1 MPGMKNISTF
11 EITEYLKKKKCCTV
25 QELQKRFGVSS
36 ATIHRDIDHL
46 ARHGLV
52 RKSWGGIALEE
63 NTVSTGEQRSVS
75 SSFQERLN
83 WNSAAKQRVAE
94 LAFSRID
101 EGDIIFL
108 DSSTSVSWLAQKLTE
123 SHFSN
128 LTIITNS
135 VTVIEKFCEFPPHYV
150 LISLGGSFDLRMNAF
165 LGRGAL
171 RELRNLTISKAFV
184 SAFGLCDGN
193 VTTNHENL
201 AMLLTE
207 VLERAE
213 QKYLVID
220 RSKLDRRGLFTFASE
235 RSFDEIITG

>member
-1 MPGMKNISTF
+1 MPGMKNIRTF
-11 EITEYLKKKKCCTV
+11 EITEYLKKKKFCTV

-63 NTVSTGEQRSVS
+63 NSVSTGEQRSIS

-94 LAFSRID
+94 LAFSRIE

-193 VTTNHENL
+193 ATTNHENL